1 MSSSGLTTSETI
13 EAGDKNGIN
22 LILSETK
29 TPITRVNIEIR
40 DYITGKNYASLK
52 GISVNQ
58 NRLQILPS
66 SIDTLIKRAGKY
78 TISLESGELA

>member
-1 MSSSGLTTSETI
+1 M
-13 EAGDKNGIN
+13 
-22 LILSETK
+22 
-29 TPITRVNIEIR
+29 NIEIR

>member
-29 TPITRVNIEIR
+29 TPITRVNI